1 MRNPLS
7 SDRRQFRSSVMYA
20 YLKGLAL
27 LDLAYLILT
36 VQLCYFVLNSHM
48 WFDPQDS
55 PEPKDDQLRSFICM
69 FHLRPLSIF
78 CTELIQFFYFP
89 DPENFGQRP
98 SSYGLEYYEV
108 KILPMLLNSF
118 AVASDFVIVFMTI
131 NRFKLVWV
139 SLLCCSTYL
148 AIYDLNFS
156 YFFRTSKE

>member
-1 MRNPLS
+1 
-7 SDRRQFRSSVMYA
+7 MYA
-20 YLKGLAL
+20 YLKGLAV

-36 VQLCYFVLNSHM
+36 IQLCYFVLNSHM

-55 PEPKDDQLRSFICM
+55 PDPKDDQLRSFIRM
-69 FHLRPLSIF
+69 VHLFLHYFIPDF
-78 CTELIQFFYFP
+78 VHFFYFP

-108 KILPMLLNSF
+108 KVLPMLLNSF

-139 SLLCCSTYL
+139 RLLLFPANYKTRPNCRPNGNSTQ
-148 AIYDLNFS
+148 N
-156 YFFRTSKE
+156 

>member
-98 SSYGLEYYEV
+98 SSYGLEYLRGENTSNASQLIRCCFRFRHSLHDYQQV
-108 KILPMLLNSF
+108 QIGLGKIGVRISGVTKFLTLSQYQNIKNL
-118 AVASDFVIVFMTI
+118 
-131 NRFKLVWV
+131 
-139 SLLCCSTYL
+139 
-148 AIYDLNFS
+148 
-156 YFFRTSKE
+156 

>member
-55 PEPKDDQLRSFICM
+55 PGPKDDQLRSFIRM
-69 FHLRPLSIF
+69 VHIRPLSIF
-78 CTELIQFFYFP
+78 CTELIHFFY
-89 DPENFGQRP
+89 
-98 SSYGLEYYEV
+98 
-108 KILPMLLNSF
+108 
-118 AVASDFVIVFMTI
+118 
-131 NRFKLVWV
+131 
-139 SLLCCSTYL
+139 
-148 AIYDLNFS
+148 
-156 YFFRTSKE
+156 